1 MPQARDEAGNIWEID
16 AQGNPVRLLQAAPQQ
31 AAPLAPPD
39 PVRMQREVAQT
50 NSAQANAAVDQATV
64 NAQIALAQAQADK
77 ARAEANAA
85 IANQNGGGGLTD
97 AQKQVD
103 AEFAKMYAEMQ
114 ASGGIADIRKQV
126 QQLRDAL
133 VTLENSD
140 TISGPTIGRLPEFI
154 QQAINPDAVNVR
166 EQIEE
171 VVQRNLRLILGAQF
185 TQAEGEK
192 LIARAFNPRL
202 QEATNADRLA
212 RLIEQMDTALNNRES
227 SIRYYEKNGTIAGW
241 TPDTQDQTS
250 AFDVIRT
257 DGGVGQERAPAEA
270 GSTTE
275 SLAAPPQMV
284 REHDRMVAALASQNG
299 GRIDPDR
306 YAAERARLDAK
317 YNRQGNI
324 EDYKGWATSVND
336 YLDAGGRTIPT
347 GIQDETR
354 VMSMTDTLRNNL
366 VSNPVGAAAT
376 GYFNA
381 GGMGALNALA
391 PDQAAA
397 LADAYPLSSLGGEIG
412 GAITGTALLGGLA
425 RNTVGRAAPRLLGG
439 GARSQTARNIGTDAA
454 YAAGY
459 SANSGDDIATGT
471 ALGVGGSAFGQALG
485 KLTGAAVGGLQ
496 RTAPA
501 QALIDR
507 GVRLS
512 IGRQLGGGA
521 ARAEDALQSI
531 PFVGSQI
538 RGRLNDSFADFNQAA
553 FREAAAPIGYTPQNV
568 GQQGLTELL
577 GDRAAKTQGAI
588 GRAYDDAVAGQVF
601 PIDDTFN
608 QQIDAAFDAA
618 GNLPDDLAVRAERAL
633 QNRVEPL
640 RDGRT
645 VYRLQEPSTLA
656 TPLNPTPE
664 QMRRFAQVQ
673 DVPLAQVRSD
683 QSQMNWNANARGQFN
698 EPLIDGFG
706 DRPLA
711 VRLNNDEFLIRD
723 GNHRTVRAFN
733 AGRETEP
740 MYVVNASDIDPQNA
754 GPRPS
759 AAGLSIDELAAELGP
774 IDFAAAP
781 YSARRTFSG
790 REAITGEQY
799 QQARRGLKSYR
810 AETTKPGFEED
821 YRNVLG
827 QGISALDGL
836 VTRQAGPDVVANLGR
851 ADEAYRN
858 AKTLERAANSGAGGS
873 QTDEIFNFTPNQ
885 LQRAGLDAQR
895 RYPGPRPFAELADQ
909 GQQVLPSKLPNSG
922 TADRLMAASL
932 LPGSAALG
940 LGGGF
945 AVGQDPESAFTG
957 AGLATALAL
966 LGTRQGQQ
974 LVQRALIDRPE
985 GMRRAGRAITARRGL
1000 FGSAMLPVVAQD

>member
-299 GRIDPDR
+299 GRIDPDQ

-439 GARSQTARNIGTDAA
+439 GARSQTARNIGTDAV
-454 YAAGY
+454 YAGGY

-501 QALIDR
+501 QALMDR

-577 GDRAAKTQGAI
+577 GDRAAKTQGAV

-618 GNLPDDLAVRAERAL
+618 RNLPDDLSARATRAL

-640 RDGRT
+640 RQTETLYRGVGGDSGGGNYFTPDREFARNFTRSGRDSEIISMDMPRGAI
-645 VYRLQEPSTLA
+645 YEPGTLPRA
-656 TPLNPTPE
+656 TSEPELTAAINEARERGLN
-664 QMRRFAQVQ
+664 
-673 DVPLAQVRSD
+673 
-683 QSQMNWNANARGQFN
+683 
-698 EPLIDGFG
+698 
-706 DRPLA
+706 A
-711 VRLNNDEFLIRD
+711 VRVSEGGNDTSVF
-723 GNHRTVRAFN
+723 V
-733 AGRETEP
+733 
-740 MYVVNASDIDPQNA
+740 IDPTNKNF
-754 GPRPS
+754 S
-759 AAGLSIDELAAELGP
+759 AQ
-774 IDFAAAP
+774 
-781 YSARRTFSG
+781 
-790 REAITGEQY
+790 ITGEQY
-799 QQARRGLKSYR
+799 QQARRGLRSYR

-827 QGISALDGL
+827 QGIDALDSL
-836 VTRQAGPDVVANLGR
+836 VTRQGGPDVVANLGL

-974 LVQRALIDRPE
+974 LVQHALIDRPE
-985 GMRRAGRAITARRGL
+985 RMRRAGRIITARRGL